1 MALNKAPNWLQK
13 TLTYQALVVA
23 LIGVGLSI
31 TDWVTGMSV
40 ILGGGIYSLP
50 AYWALRREFARGNK
64 RNSTPKATADAKLTL
79 VQMYGNE
86 MLKLTLTVVL
96 FGLAFGLV
104 SPLNPLALLLA
115 FIGSHL
121 LAAMLPVVIDK
132 QTSTKSK

>member
-1 MALNKAPNWLQK
+1 MALNKAPLWLQK
-13 TLTYQALVVA
+13 TLTYQALIVA
-23 LIGVGLSI
+23 LTGVGLSI

-40 ILGGGIYSLP
+40 ILGGTKYSLP
-50 AYWALRREFARGNK
+50 TYWAFRREFARGNK

>member
-40 ILGGGIYSLP
+40 ILGGAIYSLP

-86 MLKLTLTVVL
+86 VLKITFTVIL
-96 FGLAFGLV
+96 FCLVFGLV
-104 SPLNPLALLLA
+104 KPLNPLALLLA
-115 FIGSHL
+115 FTGSHIL
-121 LAAMLPVVIDK
+121 VALLPVVIDK
-132 QTSTKSK
+132 QTSTK

>member
-40 ILGGGIYSLP
+40 ILGGAIYSLP

-96 FGLAFGLV
+96 FGLV
-104 SPLNPLALLLA
+104 KPLNPLALLLA
-115 FIGSHL
+115 FIGSLL
-121 LAAMLPVVIDK
+121 LAAILPVVIDK
-132 QTSTKSK
+132 QTSTK